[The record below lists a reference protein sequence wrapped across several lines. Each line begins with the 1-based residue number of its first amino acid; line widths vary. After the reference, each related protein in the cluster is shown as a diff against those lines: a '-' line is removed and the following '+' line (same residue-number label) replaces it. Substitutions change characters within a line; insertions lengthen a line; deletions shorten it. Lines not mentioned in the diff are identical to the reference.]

1 MFTFFHPG
9 KTFPAFSITGK
20 GCELNCLHCNHHYLS
35 AMVDVSDQDD
45 LFGKLLKLSHEG
57 GVGALISGGSDRG
70 GVVPLAPFIPALKRI
85 KEETD
90 LVLNVHTGFIGGE
103 DSEALAGAGVDVV
116 SFDVVGSRETAQQVY
131 GLNKGPADYRLTL
144 SRLED
149 AGIASI
155 VPHVTV
161 GLHFGKLYGE
171 YNAIRVISQA
181 CKADAVVIN
190 ALIPT
195 RNTGMGSVSVPS
207 VSNVASI
214 IEYAVAIMDAPVYLG
229 CMRSKGNT
237 ELEIAAEE
245 AGASGI
251 VLPSSEGRKAIM
263 GKRETEDL
271 DCCCAVLPRKNHVVS
286 MDLPE

>member
-9 KTFPAFSITGK
+9 KTFPAISITGEE
-20 GCELNCLHCNHHYLS
+20 CELNCLHCNHHYLS
-35 AMVDVSDQDD
+35 AMEEAKDPDE
-45 LFGKLLKLSHEG
+45 LFGKLLKLSHDG
-57 GVGALISGGSDRG
+57 GMGALISGGSDRD
-70 GVVPLAPFIPALKRI
+70 GVVPLSPFLPTLKRI

-103 DSEALAGAGVDVV
+103 ESEALADAGVDVV
-116 SFDVVGSRETAQQVY
+116 SFDVVGSRETAQAVY
-131 GLNKGPADYRLTL
+131 GLNKGPDDYRMTL
-144 SRLED
+144 ARLES

-181 CKADAVVIN
+181 CEADAIVIN

-195 RNTGMGSVSVPS
+195 RNTDMETVSVPS

-214 IEYAVAIMDAPVYLG
+214 IEYAVAIIDAPVYLG
-229 CMRSKGNT
+229 CMRSKGNP

-251 VLPSSEGRKAIM
+251 VLPSSEGRKTIERR
-263 GKRETEDL
+263 RETEDL
-271 DCCCAVLPRKNHVVS
+271 DCCCAVLPRKDQVVS
-286 MDLPE
+286 MDAPE